1 MINEENGILD
11 MRIGWPADKHLP
23 KCFRI
28 HLLGDAWA
36 TMTIP
41 DENRKNWTLPE
52 ALAWIIFRN
61 ETKVDEALINNL
73 SVMAVLEEAIKA
85 PASKKDKEKT
95 TTNSN
100 SKIEDNSASDAK
112 IEAEENATHIRDD
125 FVRKLESGKLEAQ
138 GYHPGENRPQLIQA
152 SAWRSIDSLHEFIG
166 ALPAHAVGQWD
177 SQRRAGVIIY
187 RRVFVLKNDVLRL
200 WPVEKNYPKN
210 KRNYPEAKVREF
222 LTEKIQ
228 ATGRDMSQKTAVEI
242 VQAEFP
248 GHPRDPIRNL
258 CKLLTG
264 NDKKGPR
271 GPRIIEQ
278 K

>member
-1 MINEENGILD
+1 
-11 MRIGWPADKHLP
+11 
-23 KCFRI
+23 
-28 HLLGDAWA
+28 
-36 TMTIP
+36 MTIP
-41 DENRKNWTLPE
+41 DKNRKNWTLPE
-52 ALAWIIFRN
+52 ALSWVIYRN
-61 ETKVDEALINNL
+61 ETSVDEALINNL
-73 SVMAVLEEAIKA
+73 SAMEVVEKALIATAV
-85 PASKKDKEKT
+85 KKDKET
-95 TTNSN
+95 IITNSD
-100 SKIEDNSASDAK
+100 SKIEDNSASDPK

-125 FVRKLESGKLEAQ
+125 FVRKLESGKLKAQ

-177 SQRRAGVIIY
+177 SQKRAGVIIY

-200 WPVEKNYPKN
+200 WPVEKNDLKN
-210 KRNYPEAKVREF
+210 RRNYSEAKVRAF
-222 LTEKIQ
+222 LIEKIQ
-228 ATGRDMSQKTAVEI
+228 ATGGDMPQKTAVEI

-271 GPRIIEQ
+271 GPRKIER